1 MIRWSALRCK
11 KCRLIFDRLTCP
23 SAASNLFEAA
33 FSFRIPASDLKPV
46 PVPGPESHMTQI
58 GIPKEIHP
66 GEKRVAATPQTI
78 LKLKKLGFD
87 VAVES
92 GAGDAINASDAE
104 YQEAGASIIANAADL
119 WAASDVVMK
128 VRPPEDSE
136 ADLLR
141 DGGWL
146 VGFIW
151 PGQNREIVDRLAKR
165 NATVFAMDSVPRIT
179 RAQKMDTL
187 SAMANIAGYRAIV
200 EAAAHFPRFFT
211 GQITAAGRIDPAK
224 VLVIGAGVAGLSAI
238 GAAKGLGAIVRA
250 FDPRSA
256 TKDQVASMG
265 AEFLELNIKEEG
277 EGKGGYAKE
286 MSDDFLKAEMALF
299 AQQAMQ
305 VDIIVTTALIPG
317 KPAPKLIATG
327 MVESMKPGSV
337 IVDLAAEQGGNCS
350 LTEPG
355 KVVKHKGVT
364 IIGYTDLPSRMASMS
379 SQLYGACVTAL
390 LEDLQ
395 KPAREQGLNT
405 QAADVSDSDV
415 KPSLTVGP
423 PQLSVD
429 LDDEVVRGAIVL
441 HEGKMLW
448 PAPVK
453 EQPPPP
459 EPGVPTKSTAAV
471 AAAKPSGGHGHD
483 EGTGISP
490 WLLAVVGLIMLG
502 LAFIIPPK
510 PATAGSDFL
519 GHLTVFILAIFIGFQ
534 VVWNVKPALH
544 TPLMSVTNAISGII
558 LVGGMLQLTSSSLN
572 LTVILGAVAVL
583 IAAINI
589 AGGFL
594 VTNRMLG
601 MFRK

>member
-1 MIRWSALRCK
+1 
-11 KCRLIFDRLTCP
+11 
-23 SAASNLFEAA
+23 
-33 FSFRIPASDLKPV
+33 
-46 PVPGPESHMTQI
+46 MTLI

-87 VAVES
+87 VAIES

-104 YQEAGASIIANAADL
+104 YQEAGALVMGDAKEL
-119 WAASDVVMK
+119 WASSDVVMK
-128 VRPPEDSE
+128 VRPPEDDE
-136 ADLLR
+136 TDLMR

-151 PGQNREIVDRLAKR
+151 PGQNRDIVDRLAKK
-165 NATVFAMDSVPRIT
+165 NSTVFAMDSVPRIT

-187 SAMANIAGYRAIV
+187 SAMANIAGYRAVV

-265 AEFLELNIKEEG
+265 AEFLELNLKEEG

-286 MSDDFLKAEMALF
+286 MSDEFLKAEMALF

-305 VDIIVTTALIPG
+305 VDIIITTALIPG
-317 KPAPKLIATG
+317 KPAPKLITKG

-337 IVDLAAEQGGNCS
+337 IVDLAAEQGGNCA

-355 KVVKHKGVT
+355 RVVHHKGVT

-390 LEDLQ
+390 LEDLIERDDAIAQ
-395 KPAREQGLNT
+395 AETRPIGSVPGDIEASSPKLN
-405 QAADVSDSDV
+405 
-415 KPSLTVGP
+415 
-423 PQLSVD
+423 VD

-453 EQPPPP
+453 ELPPPP
-459 EPGVPTKSTAAV
+459 EPGVPTKSTAAA
-471 AAAKPSGGHGHD
+471 AAAKPSGHGHD
-483 EGTGISP
+483 ESTGVSP
-490 WLLAVVGLIMLG
+490 WLLAIVGLVMVG
-502 LAFIIPPK
+502 LAFVIPPR
-510 PATAGSDFL
+510 ATGTGSDFL

-558 LVGGMLQLTSSSLN
+558 LVGGMLQLGTSSLS
-572 LTVILGAVAVL
+572 LTVILGAIAVL

>member
-1 MIRWSALRCK
+1 
-11 KCRLIFDRLTCP
+11 
-23 SAASNLFEAA
+23 
-33 FSFRIPASDLKPV
+33 
-46 PVPGPESHMTQI
+46 MTKI
-58 GIPKEIHP
+58 GIPTEVHP

-87 VAVES
+87 VAVQA
-92 GAGDAINASDAE
+92 GAGHEINATDAE
-104 YQEAGASIIANAADL
+104 YQEAGASIVADADEL
-119 WAASDVVMK
+119 WASSDVVMK
-128 VRPPEDSE
+128 VRPPEDDE
-136 ADLLR
+136 IDHLR
-141 DGGWL
+141 EGGWL
-146 VGFIW
+146 VGFLW
-151 PGQNREIVDRLAKR
+151 PGQNRDIVDRLAKKK
-165 NATVFAMDSVPRIT
+165 ATVFAMDSVPRIT

-187 SAMANIAGYRAIV
+187 SAMANIAGYRAVV

-211 GQITAAGRIDPAK
+211 GQITAAGKIDPAK

-265 AEFLELNIKEEG
+265 AEFLELNLKEEG

-286 MSDDFLKAEMALF
+286 MSDEFLKAEMALF

-305 VDIIVTTALIPG
+305 VDIIITTALIPG
-317 KPAPKLIATG
+317 KPAPKLITKG

-337 IVDLAAEQGGNCS
+337 IVDLAAEQGGNCA

-355 KVVKHKGVT
+355 QVVKHKGVT

-390 LEDLQ
+390 LEDLIATDGGNAASVTG
-395 KPAREQGLNT
+395 PAENVQTDSPPYEGGVD
-405 QAADVSDSDV
+405 APASEGADGVVLSS
-415 KPSLTVGP
+415 GP
-423 PQLSVD
+423 RLHVD
-429 LDDEVVRGAIVL
+429 LEDEVVRGAIVL

-453 EQPPPP
+453 ELPPPP
-459 EPGVPTKSTAAV
+459 EPGVPTKSTASV
-471 AAAKPSGGHGHD
+471 AAAKPAGHGHD
-483 EGTGISP
+483 EGSGVSP
-490 WLLAVVGLIMLG
+490 WLLAVVGLVLLG
-502 LAFIIPPK
+502 LAYVIPPK
-510 PATAGSDFL
+510 AATAGGDFL

-558 LVGGMLQLTSSSLN
+558 LVGGMLQLTSSTDLN
-572 LTVILGAVAVL
+572 ITVILGAIAVL

>member
-1 MIRWSALRCK
+1 
-11 KCRLIFDRLTCP
+11 
-23 SAASNLFEAA
+23 
-33 FSFRIPASDLKPV
+33 
-46 PVPGPESHMTQI
+46 MTRI

-66 GEKRVAATPQTI
+66 GERRVAATPQTI

-87 VAVES
+87 VAVEA
-92 GAGDAINASDAE
+92 GAGNEINASDAE
-104 YQEAGASIIANAADL
+104 YQEAGAAIISDAAEL
-119 WAASDVVMK
+119 WKSSDVVMK
-128 VRPPEDSE
+128 VRPPENDE
-136 ADLLR
+136 AELLR

-151 PGQNREIVDRLAKR
+151 PGQNRDVVDRLAKKH
-165 NATVFAMDSVPRIT
+165 ATVFAMDSVPRIT

-187 SAMANIAGYRAIV
+187 SAMANIAGYRAII
-200 EAAAHFPRFFT
+200 EAANNFPRFFT

-265 AEFLELNIKEEG
+265 AEFLELNLKEEG

-286 MSDDFLKAEMALF
+286 MSDEFLKAEMALF

-317 KPAPKLIATG
+317 KPAPKLITQG

-337 IVDLAAEQGGNCS
+337 IVDLAAEQGGNCG
-350 LTEPG
+350 LTVPG
-355 KVVKHKGVT
+355 SVVEHKGVT
-364 IIGYTDLPSRMASMS
+364 IVGYTDLPSRMASMS
-379 SQLYGACVTAL
+379 SQLYGACVAAL
-390 LEDLQ
+390 LEELIDKSGAQ
-395 KPAREQGLNT
+395 PSEPGAAATASPA
-405 QAADVSDSDV
+405 
-415 KPSLTVGP
+415 SLHVN
-423 PQLSVD
+423 
-429 LDDEVVRGAIVL
+429 LDDEVIRGAIVL
-441 HEGKMLW
+441 NEGKMLW

-453 EQPPPP
+453 ELPPPP
-459 EPGVPTKSTAAV
+459 EPGVPTRSTAAV
-471 AAAKPSGGHGHD
+471 AAAKAPSGHGAD
-483 EGTGISP
+483 DDTGISP
-490 WLLAVVGLIMLG
+490 WLLAVVALIMVG
-502 LAFIIPPK
+502 LAFVIPPK
-510 PATAGSDFL
+510 AATAGSDFL
-519 GHLTVFILAIFIGFQ
+519 SHLTVFILAIFIGFQ

-558 LVGGMLQLTSSSLN
+558 LVGGMLQLSSSSLN
-572 LTVILGAVAVL
+572 LTVVLGAIAVL

>member
-1 MIRWSALRCK
+1 
-11 KCRLIFDRLTCP
+11 
-23 SAASNLFEAA
+23 
-33 FSFRIPASDLKPV
+33 
-46 PVPGPESHMTQI
+46 MTRI

-87 VAVES
+87 VAIQS
-92 GAGDAINASDAE
+92 GAGDAINCPDAE
-104 YQEAGASIIANAADL
+104 YQEAGASIVAGANEL
-119 WAASDVVMK
+119 WASSDVVMK
-128 VRPPEDSE
+128 VRPPEDGE
-136 ADLLR
+136 TDLIR

-146 VGFIW
+146 VGFVW
-151 PGQNREIVDRLAKR
+151 PGQNREVVDRLAKK
-165 NATVFAMDSVPRIT
+165 NATVFAMDSIPRIT

-187 SAMANIAGYRAIV
+187 SAMANIAGYRAVI

-211 GQITAAGRIDPAK
+211 GQITAAGRVDPAK

-238 GAAKGLGAIVRA
+238 GAARGLGAIVRA

-265 AEFLELNIKEEG
+265 AEFLELDVKEEG

-286 MSDDFLKAEMALF
+286 MSDAFLKAEMALF

-317 KPAPKLIATG
+317 KPAPKLITTG

-337 IVDLAAEQGGNCS
+337 IVDLAAEQGGNCA

-355 KVVKHKGVT
+355 KIVYHKGVT

-379 SQLYGACVTAL
+379 SQLYGATVTAL
-390 LEDLQ
+390 LDDL
-395 KPAREQGLNT
+395 RDENGDLH
-405 QAADVSDSDV
+405 
-415 KPSLTVGP
+415 
-423 PQLSVD
+423 VD
-429 LDDEVVRGAIVL
+429 LEDEVVRGAIVL

-453 EQPPPP
+453 ELPPPP
-459 EPGVPTKSTAAV
+459 EPGVPTRSTAS
-471 AAAKPSGGHGHD
+471 AALAPTSSGQED
-483 EGTGISP
+483 KGINP
-490 WLLAVVGLIMLG
+490 LFLVVIGLVLLALG
-502 LAFIIPPK
+502 FFVPTEQ
-510 PATAGSDFL
+510 ATAKGSL
-519 GHLTVFILAIFIGFQ
+519 LSHLTVFILAVFVGFQ

-558 LVGGMLQLTSSSLN
+558 LVGGMLQLSGELN
-572 LTVILGAVAVL
+572 ITTILGAVAVF

-594 VTNRMLG
+594 VTNRMLA

>member
-1 MIRWSALRCK
+1 MV
-11 KCRLIFDRLTCP
+11 T
-23 SAASNLFEAA
+23 
-33 FSFRIPASDLKPV
+33 
-46 PVPGPESHMTQI
+46 I
-58 GIPKEIHP
+58 GIPKEVHP

-92 GAGDAINASDAE
+92 GAGEGVNASDAE
-104 YQEAGASIIANAADL
+104 YQEAGANVISGAPDLWRAAD
-119 WAASDVVMK
+119 VIMK
-128 VRPPEDSE
+128 VRPPEDGE
-136 ADLLR
+136 VGLMR
-141 DGGWL
+141 EGGWL

-151 PGQNREIVDRLAKR
+151 PGQNREVVDRLAKK

-187 SAMANIAGYRAIV
+187 SAMANIAGYRAVI
-200 EAAAHFPRFFT
+200 EAANHFPRFFT
-211 GQITAAGRIDPAK
+211 GQITAAGKVDPAK

-265 AEFLELNIKEEG
+265 AEFLELDVHEEG
-277 EGKGGYAKE
+277 EGKGGYAKQ

-317 KPAPKLIATG
+317 KPAPKLITQG

-337 IVDLAAEQGGNCS
+337 IVDLAAEQGGNCV

-355 KVVKHKGVT
+355 SVVKHKGVI

-379 SQLYGACVTAL
+379 SQLYGATVAAL
-390 LEDLQ
+390 LEDLIE
-395 KPAREQGLNT
+395 KNDSRVASSVGSTKAETRPVGSVPVNEESSRPALRL
-405 QAADVSDSDV
+405 V
-415 KPSLTVGP
+415 
-423 PQLSVD
+423 VD
-429 LDDEVVRGAIVL
+429 LEDEVVRGAIVL
-441 HEGKMLW
+441 HEGKLLW
-448 PAPVK
+448 PPP
-453 EQPPPP
+453 QPPAPP
-459 EPGVPTKSTAAV
+459 EPGVPTKSIASTAV
-471 AAAKPSGGHGHD
+471 AKAAKAGHGHD
-483 EGTGISP
+483 EGTGVSP
-490 WLLAVVGLIMLG
+490 ILLAIVGAVLLLIGFFVPESKLSH
-502 LAFIIPPK
+502 F
-510 PATAGSDFL
+510 
-519 GHLTVFILAIFIGFQ
+519 TVFMLAVFVGFQ

-558 LVGGMLQLTSSSLN
+558 LVGGMLQLSGN
-572 LTVILGAVAVL
+572 LTLTTILGAVAVL
-583 IAAINI
+583 IATINI

-594 VTNRMLG
+594 VTNRMLA